1 MTKKKTSGITTK
13 VAKATPKAKSVE
25 KALDYKIEKI
35 TLYTGVETVSYGENL
50 YGWSA
55 LDIIIDYM
63 GNQYDKSNPG
73 KLLILGGDAE
83 DYTLTKKEH
92 DNE

>member
-1 MTKKKTSGITTK
+1 MATKKKISGITTK

-35 TLYTGVETVSYGENL
+35 TLYTATETWGSNQYR
-50 YGWSA
+50 A

-63 GNQYDKSNPG
+63 GNQYDQSNPG
-73 KLLILGGDAE
+73 ALLILGGDAE
-83 DYTLTKKEH
+83 DYTLTKKE
-92 DNE
+92 NENE

>member
-13 VAKATPKAKSVE
+13 VAKATPEVKSVE
-25 KALDYKIEKI
+25 EALDYKIEKI

-55 LDIIIDYM
+55 LDIIIDYIV
-63 GNQYDKSNPG
+63 NQYDESNPV
-73 KLLILGGDAE
+73 KLLILGGDSE
-83 DYTLTKKEH
+83 DYTLTKKES
-92 DNE
+92 NNA